1 MKNYVIY
8 LVLLIAMGCKSL
20 DNSGSNLD
28 AINVI
33 ENDRYELKYPKSW
46 YKSNV
51 RGFNEIN
58 SLAIFKY
65 KNIPKRNVWFSLV
78 LDIYKVSNNFKL
90 NIDDLISKDDILKKS
105 KIIEVKTISKEQEFI
120 EIIHL
125 YSNINKV
132 QFKYVTR
139 FYKRN
144 NKISKIVFASNEKTF
159 KDEFKY
165 QKLFFDTFKL
175 K

>member
-1 MKNYVIY
+1 MKSYVIS
-8 LVLLIAMGCKSL
+8 LVLLIVMGCKSL
-20 DNSGSNLD
+20 NNSQSNLD

-33 ENDRYELKYPKSW
+33 ENDRYEVKYPKSW
-46 YKSNV
+46 YKSKV
-51 RGFNEIN
+51 KGFNEVN
-58 SLAIFKY
+58 SLAIFRYKY
-65 KNIPKRNVWFSLV
+65 SQKRNVWFSLV
-78 LDIYKVSNNFKL
+78 LDIYNVGNNFTL
-90 NIDDLISKDDILKKS
+90 DIEGLISKDDILKKS
-105 KIIEVKTISKEQEFI
+105 KIIEVKPISKEQDYI

-125 YSNINKV
+125 YRNINKA
-132 QFKYVTR
+132 QFKYITR

-165 QKLFFDTFKL
+165 QKLFFDTFKM